1 MSRAKRI
8 SDLLRSTF
16 EKNAW
21 YGPAVME
28 VLADVTPEQATKNIN
43 GSNSIIELVGHM
55 TAWRT
60 FTIKKLEGDS
70 EFDIENDEMNFPSS
84 NDWELTLQGIK
95 ESQNK
100 LLLLLESISEEK
112 ISEMVP
118 GRKYN
123 FQTLLHGV
131 IQHDIYHLG
140 QIQLIKKYG

>member
-1 MSRAKRI
+1 
-8 SDLLRSTF
+8 
-16 EKNAW
+16 
-21 YGPAVME
+21 
-28 VLADVTPEQATKNIN
+28 
-43 GSNSIIELVGHM
+43 M

-70 EFDIENDEMNFPSS
+70 EFDIETDEMNFPSS